1 MQKEKDIHLQ
11 LPKERVMDDS
21 TQIRIVKSQSGH
33 ANLFVRGVE
42 MHSRFN
48 PVQEAY
54 EQAVELRDKLKK
66 SRQVLI
72 LGIGLGYH
80 VQQIEFK
87 MREFHQTP
95 EIVVIEPNE
104 EVALYAQN
112 SHIIPQKFV
121 RVLCGDQVENYYR
134 DRRFV
139 NFLQNKPLI
148 IPHRPTL
155 DLEQS
160 FFKKFLKY
168 EASKKLSKVISVLD
182 TRLVDIFQDSNK
194 EITLYQFLED
204 LKQSPHLTNTH
215 MQFLAFKKILDSF
228 DNEVTHGK

>member
-21 TQIRIVKSQSGH
+21 AQLRIVKSQSGH
-33 ANLFVRGVE
+33 TNLLVQGVE

-54 EQAVELRDKLKK
+54 DQAVELSDKLKT
-66 SRQVLI
+66 SHQVLI

-87 MREFHQTP
+87 MREFHTAP

-104 EVALYAQN
+104 KVALCAQN

-134 DRRFV
+134 DSRFV
-139 NFLQNKPLI
+139 NFLQSKPLI

-168 EASKKLSKVISVLD
+168 EASKKLKEVTPVLD

-204 LKQSPHLTNTH
+204 LEQAPHLTSTH
-215 MQFLAFKKILDSF
+215 MQLLAFKEMLNSF
-228 DNEVTHGK
+228 NNEVIHGK